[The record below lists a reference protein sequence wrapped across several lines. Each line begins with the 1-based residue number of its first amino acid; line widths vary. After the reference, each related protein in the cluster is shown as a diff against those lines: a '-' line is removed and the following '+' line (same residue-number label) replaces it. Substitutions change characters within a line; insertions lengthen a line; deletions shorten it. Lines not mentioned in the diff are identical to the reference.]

1 MRNQIGIKQYNPNKP
16 AKYGLLFKS
25 LNDARYP
32 YTYQGIVYAGKLGG
46 DGPFY
51 ITGYENY
58 IKTLVE
64 KARSK
69 LSLDGRNISMDR
81 LYTSIAITNWL
92 LEKKIT
98 VAGTMMKNRAGIP
111 DELKLPG
118 NRDNFVFSLHWESEK
133 KALCTYIV
141 NTKSKGKKSVILLS
155 SMRPCFG
162 KTCDDGKEK
171 LQIYK
176 LYDFT
181 IGDQKAG
188 QYTCKSKA
196 RKWEM
201 AAFFYILDTTRIN
214 AATKIAL
221 KTNKNPRK
229 QNSFDDGFEL
239 AKSLVVPQ
247 ILRRPKIGLPKTTL
261 LKMSLIVDEN
271 PRVLVN
277 NIPSLPKAGDLALPY
292 LTLLSTVFKLYFW

>member
-32 YTYQGIVYAGKLGG
+32 YTYQSIVYAGKPERG

-51 ITGYENY
+51 TTGNENY
-58 IKTLVE
+58 IKALVE

-69 LSLDGRNISMDR
+69 LSLEGRNISMDR

-98 VAGTMMKNRAGIP
+98 VVGTMMKNRAGIP

-118 NRDNFVFSLHWESEK
+118 NRGNFSFFLHWESEK
-133 KALCTYIV
+133 KDIAICTYII

-162 KTCDDGKEK
+162 KTRDDGKEK
-171 LQIYK
+171 PQIYK

-181 IGDQKAG
+181 QGGTNIVDQKAG
-188 QYTCKSKA
+188 QYTCKLKA
-196 RKWEM
+196 RKWKL

-214 AATKIAL
+214 AATMIAL
-221 KTNKNPRK
+221 KTKKNPRK
-229 QNSFDDGFEL
+229 QNSFDNGFEL
-239 AKSLVVPQ
+239 AKSLV
-247 ILRRPKIGLPKTTL
+247 GLSKNNTF
-261 LKMSLIVDEN
+261 EN
-271 PRVLVN
+271 VAN
-277 NIPSLPKAGDLALPY
+277 S
-292 LTLLSTVFKLYFW
+292 